1 MNCGVYSGS
10 LEYNHVIHVCLG
22 PEAFID
28 DAIGAHNEYR
38 VIHGV
43 KPLVND
49 MKLNAEALKH
59 AKELAKQSTND
70 VSMSK
75 ELGESIF
82 TSCDGVVT
90 GRSVTDAW

>member
-1 MNCGVYSGS
+1 M
-10 LEYNHVIHVCLG
+10 
-22 PEAFID
+22 
-28 DAIGAHNEYR
+28 
-38 VIHGV
+38 IHGV
-43 KPLVND
+43 APLVND
-49 MKLNAEALKH
+49 MKLNAGALKH
-59 AKELAKQSTND
+59 AKELAKKSIND